1 MVLFVTGIFFYYGRL
16 FINGGKWATH
26 PSNSHLYSDGR
37 LLRAGDITDRSGTVL
52 ASTRD
57 GQRHFNENYYTRV
70 ATAHTVGDL
79 EGFVSTGIHSAFL
92 PELTG
97 YDVINGT
104 YNESGKGN
112 DITRTIDSD
121 LCVTALRSLGNRA
134 GTVGVCNYKTGEIIC
149 MVSSYTFDP
158 EEKSTLDEQKE
169 GVYVNRLLSGQ
180 YTPGSVFKLVT
191 CLSALENFSD
201 FSERKYTCQRGVTLS
216 NEWLSCLSNHGTLG
230 IKDGLAQS
238 CNAVFSQVALD
249 VGKTALTNTANEIGF
264 NKALYMDGIKC
275 AESKFDVSSAPD
287 IDLGWAG
294 IGQYNDIANPYQ
306 YMRFMAAVANGGV
319 SVSPHVVKSI
329 TSPDGTEIRGESSSE
344 QRLISADSAKVLKE
358 YMRNNVKTTYGDYSF
373 PGLELCAKTGT
384 AEVGENATPHSW
396 FVGFSDL
403 PEKPYAFVVVA
414 ENAGSGL
421 GVASSIASRVLRA
434 AGSV

>member
-1 MVLFVTGIFFYYGRL
+1 M
-16 FINGGKWATH
+16 
-26 PSNSHLYSDGR
+26 
-37 LLRAGDITDRSGTVL
+37 L
-52 ASTRD
+52 ASTKD

-70 ATAHTVGDL
+70 ATAHAVGDL
-79 EGFVSTGIHSAFL
+79 EGFVSTGVHSAFL

-112 DITRTIDSD
+112 DITLTIDSD

-191 CLSALENFSD
+191 CLSAIENFSD
-201 FSERKYTCQRGVTLS
+201 FSQRKYTCQSGVSLS

-230 IKDGLAQS
+230 IKDGLARS

-264 NKALYMDGIKC
+264 NKTLYMDGIKC
-275 AESKFDVSSAPD
+275 AESNFDVSSAPD

-319 SVSPHVVKSI
+319 SVSPHIVKSI
-329 TSPDGTEIRGESSSE
+329 TSPDGAGIRGENSSE
-344 QRLISADSAKVLKE
+344 QRLISADSANVLKE
-358 YMRNNVKTTYGDYSF
+358 YMRNNVVTTYGDSSF

-384 AEVGENATPHSW
+384 AEVGEKATPHSW

-434 AGSV
+434 ASSV